1 MNPDLPRTTGRAAV
15 TVSLCLLGLAIAAPA
30 LRAQKI
36 AWPPKNLQVLDK
48 GITQEQLKSTMEGFT
63 DQLGV
68 KCTHCHILDQYE
80 KDDLEHK
87 REARKMILLV
97 QHMRANKAKYF
108 KEGVKDELITC
119 GTCHRGKDEPEEF
132 VP

>member
-1 MNPDLPRTTGRAAV
+1 MNPDLPRTIGRAAV